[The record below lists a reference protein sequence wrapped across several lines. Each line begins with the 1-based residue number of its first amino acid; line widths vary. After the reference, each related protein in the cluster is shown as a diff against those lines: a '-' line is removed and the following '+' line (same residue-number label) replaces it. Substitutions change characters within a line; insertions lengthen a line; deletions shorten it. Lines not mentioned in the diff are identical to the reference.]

1 MLMKISVNN
10 KETKMANG
18 STLADLAAQLE
29 LPAQGVAIAVNNK
42 MVPRAQWNDTILNE
56 NDSLVI
62 IKAACGG

>member
-1 MLMKISVNN
+1 MKISVNN
-10 KETKMANG
+10 KETEMANG
-18 STLADLAAQLE
+18 STLVDLAAQLE

-42 MVPRAQWNDTILNE
+42 MVPRTQWNDTILNE

>member
-10 KETKMANG
+10 KETEMANG

>member
-10 KETKMANG
+10 KETEMANG

-42 MVPRAQWNDTILNE
+42 MVPRTQWNDTILNE